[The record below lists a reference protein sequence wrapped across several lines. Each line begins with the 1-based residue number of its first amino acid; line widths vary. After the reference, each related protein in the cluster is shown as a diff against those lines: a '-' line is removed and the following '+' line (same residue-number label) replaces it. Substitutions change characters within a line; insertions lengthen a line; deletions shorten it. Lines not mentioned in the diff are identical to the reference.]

1 MASQLQM
8 WESQK
13 NFDDHYSFSQISQ
26 FILVSALFVAK
37 IKAPI
42 NGLPQDG
49 RGGNPQEIWHF
60 QDLKCQFSHPW
71 VPVMS
76 QIPTHGAN

>member
-1 MASQLQM
+1 M

-13 NFDDHYSFSQISQ
+13 DFDDHYNFSQLKISQ
-26 FILVSALFVAK
+26 FISISELFIGK

-42 NGLPQDG
+42 NGLAQDG
-49 RGGNPQEIWHF
+49 RGGSPQEIWHF
-60 QDLKCQFSHPW
+60 QVLKCQFSYPW

-76 QIPTHGAN
+76 QIFTPEAN